1 MQDTAP
7 ASVSEPEPTVNRTL
21 DREGEAERGRV
32 PAVARAAQILRWVG
46 ARPRPASLTEIAQ
59 ALGLPKS
66 SALAL
71 CRALVGE
78 RLLERDPASGGY
90 RLGAE
95 LLALSHAYL
104 KSLDVAQAFQQ
115 VLETVPGAG
124 EETVQ
129 LALLDGTDVVYLA
142 RRDGTR
148 RAPFQ
153 RIGCEVGQ
161 RLPASCSSTGRS
173 MLACLPDEQVRELYA
188 EQPLPTLTPNSPAT
202 LEQLVSDLG
211 RVRDRGYAV
220 DDEAVGEGLACVGAA
235 VRGPGTQW
243 PAAAVSIVL
252 FRARLTD
259 ELEHRLGGMVRAI
272 AGRLSERMGGR
283 A

>member
-1 MQDTAP
+1 M
-7 ASVSEPEPTVNRTL
+7 
-21 DREGEAERGRV
+21 

-46 ARPRPASLTEIAQ
+46 ARARPASLTEIAL

-78 RLLERDPASGGY
+78 RLLERDAASGGY

-104 KSLDVAQAFQQ
+104 QSLDVAQAFQQ
-115 VLETVPGAG
+115 VLGTVPGAG

-129 LALLDGTDVVYLA
+129 LALLDGTEVVYLA

-148 RAPFQ
+148 RLAFQ

-173 MLACLPDEQVRELYA
+173 MLACLPEEQVRRLYA
-188 EQPLPTLTPNSPAT
+188 QQTLPTLTPNSPAT
-202 LEQLVSDLG
+202 LEQLVSDL
-211 RVRDRGYAV
+211 RQVRDRGYAV

-235 VRGPGTQW
+235 VRGPGTQR
-243 PAAAVSIVL
+243 PAAVSIVL

-259 ELEHRLGGMVRAI
+259 ELEHRLGRMVRAI
-272 AGRLSERMGGR
+272 AGRLSERMGVR